1 MEYSELKCPICGNT
15 SVQKVVK
22 NDIEELISLN
32 FRELSDKRYDDVING
47 SEGIVDIK
55 TFVCECCNSELKI
68 RLDVSVTI
76 KAYLEILETK
86 GSDNNQLWFD
96 SN

>member
-32 FRELSDKRYDDVING
+32 FCELSDKRYDDVING
-47 SEGIVDIK
+47 SEGIADIK
-55 TFVCECCNSELKI
+55 TVVCECCNSELKI

-86 GSDNNQLWFD
+86 GSDNNQSWFGF
-96 SN
+96 N

>member
-15 SVQKVVK
+15 SVQKLLK

-32 FRELSDKRYDDVING
+32 FCELSDKRYDDVING

-86 GSDNNQLWFD
+86 GSDNNQSWFGF
-96 SN
+96 N

>member
-55 TFVCECCNSELKI
+55 TVVCECCNSELKI

-76 KAYLEILETK
+76 KAYLEILKTK
-86 GSDNNQLWFD
+86 RSDNNQLWFD

>member
-1 MEYSELKCPICGNT
+1 MKYSELKCPICGNT

-55 TFVCECCNSELKI
+55 TVVCECCNSELKI

-76 KAYLEILETK
+76 KAYLEILKTK
-86 GSDNNQLWFD
+86 RSDNNQLWFD

>member
-47 SEGIVDIK
+47 SEEIVDIK
-55 TFVCECCNSELKI
+55 TVVCECCNSELKI

-86 GSDNNQLWFD
+86 RSDNNQLWFD

>member
-32 FRELSDKRYDDVING
+32 FRELSDKRYDDVIIG
-47 SEGIVDIK
+47 SEGIVDFK
-55 TFVCECCNSELKI
+55 TVVCECCNSELKI

-86 GSDNNQLWFD
+86 GSDNNQSWFGF
-96 SN
+96 N

>member
-1 MEYSELKCPICGNT
+1 MKYSELKCPICGNT

-55 TFVCECCNSELKI
+55 IFVCECCKSELKI
-68 RLDVSVTI
+68 LLNVSMTI

-86 GSDNNQLWFD
+86 GSDNNQSWFGF
-96 SN
+96 N

>member
-15 SVQKVVK
+15 SVQKIVK
-22 NDIEELISLN
+22 NTIEELISLN
-32 FRELSDKRYDDVING
+32 FCELSDKRYDDVING

-55 TFVCECCNSELKI
+55 TVVCECCKSELKI
-68 RLDVSVTI
+68 LLNVSMTI

-86 GSDNNQLWFD
+86 ILDNNQLRFD
-96 SN
+96 FN

>member
-47 SEGIVDIK
+47 SEGIADIK
-55 TFVCECCNSELKI
+55 TVVCECCNSELKI

-76 KAYLEILETK
+76 KAYLEILKTK
-86 GSDNNQLWFD
+86 RSDNNQLWFD

>member
-47 SEGIVDIK
+47 SEEIVDIK

-76 KAYLEILETK
+76 KAYLEILKTK
-86 GSDNNQLWFD
+86 RSDNNQLWFD

>member
-1 MEYSELKCPICGNT
+1 MEFSELKCPICGNT
-15 SVQKVVK
+15 SVQKFVK

-32 FRELSDKRYDDVING
+32 FCELSDKRYDDVING

-55 TFVCECCNSELKI
+55 TVVCECCNSELKI

-86 GSDNNQLWFD
+86 GSDNNQSWFGF
-96 SN
+96 N

>member
-1 MEYSELKCPICGNT
+1 MEFSELKCPICRNT
-15 SVQKVVK
+15 SIQKLIR

-32 FRELSDKRYDDVING
+32 FCELSDKRYDDTISG

-55 TFVCECCNSELKI
+55 IIVCEYCKSELKI
-68 RLDVSVTI
+68 LLNVSMTI

-86 GSDNNQLWFD
+86 RFDHDQLRFD
-96 SN
+96 FN

>member
-86 GSDNNQLWFD
+86 GSDNNQSWFGF
-96 SN
+96 N

>member
-32 FRELSDKRYDDVING
+32 FCELSDKRYDDAING
-47 SEGIVDIK
+47 SEGIADIK
-55 TFVCECCNSELKI
+55 TVVCECCNSELKI

-86 GSDNNQLWFD
+86 RSDNNQLWFD